1 MTLDRGG
8 RAGAQ
13 HGGVVRDLSPV
24 TARQAVGA
32 VRLPFGV
39 GERLE
44 GDRPG
49 LEELMHV
56 FMGALPDNGDA
67 DVPLDEFLMT
77 FAQLRD
83 VPAAERSAVVAEEDQ
98 GHGLLGPKAFEMRR
112 RAVEGEDLRIGR
124 ALTDLW
130 ANLRAGFRLH
140 ARERIGRKL
149 AERIGVRTDTL

>member
-1 MTLDRGG
+1 VAFDRSG
-8 RAGAQ
+8 RACAQ
-13 HGGVVRDLSPV
+13 HGGVVRDLNPV
-24 TARQAVGA
+24 ASRKTVRA
-32 VRLPFGV
+32 VRLTFGV

-44 GDRPG
+44 GNRPG
-49 LEELMHV
+49 LEELLHV
-56 FMGALPDNGDA
+56 SMGALPDNGDA

-98 GHGLLGPKAFEMRR
+98 GHGLLGPKTFEMRR
-112 RAVEGEDLRIGR
+112 RAVEGEDLRVGR
-124 ALTDLW
+124 ALTDLR
-130 ANLRAGFRLH
+130 ANLRADFRLH